1 MQERT
6 AKLDLLRDDGDRCRS
21 GDNIIILYPYLYMYM
36 YILVHTYPGIVII
49 YVAQAY
55 DKEVYTGSFPNSAR
69 STSISR
75 TEKRRNAEPRETTR

>member
-36 YILVHTYPGIVII
+36 YILVHTYISGIVIDFI
-49 YVAQAY
+49 H
-55 DKEVYTGSFPNSAR
+55 
-69 STSISR
+69 
-75 TEKRRNAEPRETTR
+75 